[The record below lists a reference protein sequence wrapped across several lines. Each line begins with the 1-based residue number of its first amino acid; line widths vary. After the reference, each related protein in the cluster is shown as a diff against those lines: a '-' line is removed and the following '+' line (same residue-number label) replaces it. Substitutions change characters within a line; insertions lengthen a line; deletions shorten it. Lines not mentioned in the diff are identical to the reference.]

1 MIINKMERG
10 ITVYKGERGY
20 GSRGEMADVN
30 ILYTVVTRIEM
41 NKIKMEIELIDPN
54 AFVVMHSVKD
64 TKGGIIKKKP
74 LKY

>member
-1 MIINKMERG
+1 MVQG
-10 ITVYKGERGY
+10 
-20 GSRGEMADVN
+20 GEMADVN